1 MNIDKICEQL
11 TIDEKIRL
19 LGGVGDW
26 HTYDCN
32 GKIPSIMMTDGPHG
46 IRKLEQEKVGDIETS
61 KPATCFPTASAI
73 ACSWNPAIVKK
84 MGEAIAKEAKKEQ
97 ISIVLGCGIN
107 IKRSPLCGR
116 NFEYFSEDPY
126 LTGKLATGYIEG
138 VQSLG
143 IGTSLKHYAVNSQ
156 ETRRMTSNS
165 QIDERT
171 LREIYL
177 SAFEE
182 VVKKAKPTSVMAS
195 YNRINGEFGA
205 RNKYLLT
212 DVLRKEWKY
221 QGGVV
226 SDWGAA
232 NDIVSCM
239 KNGLTLEMP
248 DPKGFHTDVLKE
260 AYKDGRITG
269 QELDNWTKNVLQN
282 FVSLHKNIEENYEVD
297 MEEQN
302 QVARKLENESAVL
315 LKNNNVLPIGKE
327 KKVIIIGELARQM
340 RFQGGGSSH
349 IQPTKMTNAI
359 EAIREKGYQVTY
371 IQGYQNETE
380 ELGEKQLQDTIEKLK
395 QEYRKKDCVIL
406 YFIGL
411 TESYEGEG
419 YDRKNLKIPQ
429 NQEELLAEIA
439 ETVGKDHIAAISF
452 GGAPMDFSFE
462 KNVGAI
468 LHMYLGGQAVGESVA
483 DLISGEVNPSGK
495 LAETIPFSEKDT
507 PAWRYFAPP
516 NDDVEYRE
524 SIFVGYRYYETFHV
538 PVKYPFGYGLSYT
551 SFSYSEL
558 NVPEVYSGGKIQ
570 IRFKIKNI
578 GKVSGAEI
586 AQLYICPIESDVIR
600 SHIELKGFQKIY
612 LHPGEE
618 KEVILELDERSFSV
632 YDVEKKAFSML
643 SGKYQ
648 ICIGAS
654 VHDLQL
660 KANMEV
666 VGNSY
671 FRNERELFP
680 DYFREQPHGM
690 EISAE
695 QFYQLLGGE
704 PKHDKEKKRGEY
716 TVYDSY
722 QDVVNVS
729 MFLLTYIQYTMKLT
743 VAQYAVISAIMVV
756 CLLWDAINDPMMGII
771 IENSHLKAGKFKPWI
786 FIGVILNSLIIICL
800 FTVRPEG
807 WGFVAF
813 FGVGYLLWGMT
824 YTMNDIAYWG
834 MLPSLTSDPGE
845 RNWLVTVQ
853 GIFICI
859 GQFSVAGLLPDMV
872 AGNAIMAYR
881 TAAIVI
887 AFCFIGFQLL
897 TVFGVKE
904 RKRPEKKRTLS
915 LKDMF
920 HIFLRND
927 QLIVIGIACLLFQIG
942 NGLLIMIGMNFF
954 YFEFGYSVGGSLVF
968 WFTIMYGLGT
978 LISEASFAWLSSK
991 FTRNQ
996 IITAATIITV
1006 IGYMLFMSVG
1016 NILPKSVVLLNIIGF
1031 LIFFSQGAFN
1041 MTMIVML
1048 NNTIEYDE
1056 VRFHERHDSI
1066 ISAVRSF
1073 ATKLAS
1079 AVDQAVVALILI
1091 ISNIYAISQKI
1102 SGLEIKAGTGELTS
1116 ENVIVQADKF
1126 IQTADAG
1133 QRFILRL
1140 GIVAVPVISI
1150 GAAYILIKRK
1160 YIIDERK
1167 YEELVAEIKSTNKK

>member
-1 MNIDKICEQL
+1 MENNKLDK
-11 TIDEKIRL
+11 
-19 LGGVGDW
+19 
-26 HTYDCN
+26 
-32 GKIPSIMMTDGPHG
+32 
-46 IRKLEQEKVGDIETS
+46 
-61 KPATCFPTASAI
+61 
-73 ACSWNPAIVKK
+73 
-84 MGEAIAKEAKKEQ
+84 
-97 ISIVLGCGIN
+97 
-107 IKRSPLCGR
+107 
-116 NFEYFSEDPY
+116 
-126 LTGKLATGYIEG
+126 
-138 VQSLG
+138 
-143 IGTSLKHYAVNSQ
+143 
-156 ETRRMTSNS
+156 
-165 QIDERT
+165 RT
-171 LREIYL
+171 
-177 SAFEE
+177 
-182 VVKKAKPTSVMAS
+182 KWS
-195 YNRINGEFGA
+195 Y
-205 RNKYLLT
+205 
-212 DVLRKEWKY
+212 
-221 QGGVV
+221 
-226 SDWGAA
+226 
-232 NDIVSCM
+232 
-239 KNGLTLEMP
+239 
-248 DPKGFHTDVLKE
+248 
-260 AYKDGRITG
+260 
-269 QELDNWTKNVLQN
+269 
-282 FVSLHKNIEENYEVD
+282 
-297 MEEQN
+297 
-302 QVARKLENESAVL
+302 
-315 LKNNNVLPIGKE
+315 
-327 KKVIIIGELARQM
+327 
-340 RFQGGGSSH
+340 
-349 IQPTKMTNAI
+349 
-359 EAIREKGYQVTY
+359 
-371 IQGYQNETE
+371 
-380 ELGEKQLQDTIEKLK
+380 
-395 QEYRKKDCVIL
+395 
-406 YFIGL
+406 
-411 TESYEGEG
+411 
-419 YDRKNLKIPQ
+419 
-429 NQEELLAEIA
+429 
-439 ETVGKDHIAAISF
+439 
-452 GGAPMDFSFE
+452 
-462 KNVGAI
+462 
-468 LHMYLGGQAVGESVA
+468 
-483 DLISGEVNPSGK
+483 
-495 LAETIPFSEKDT
+495 
-507 PAWRYFAPP
+507 
-516 NDDVEYRE
+516 
-524 SIFVGYRYYETFHV
+524 
-538 PVKYPFGYGLSYT
+538 
-551 SFSYSEL
+551 
-558 NVPEVYSGGKIQ
+558 
-570 IRFKIKNI
+570 
-578 GKVSGAEI
+578 
-586 AQLYICPIESDVIR
+586 
-600 SHIELKGFQKIY
+600 
-612 LHPGEE
+612 
-618 KEVILELDERSFSV
+618 
-632 YDVEKKAFSML
+632 
-643 SGKYQ
+643 
-648 ICIGAS
+648 CIGATGR
-654 VHDLQL
+654 DMAYAL
-660 KANMEV
+660 
-666 VGNSY
+666 
-671 FRNERELFP
+671 
-680 DYFREQPHGM
+680 
-690 EISAE
+690 
-695 QFYQLLGGE
+695 
-704 PKHDKEKKRGEY
+704 
-716 TVYDSY
+716 
-722 QDVVNVS
+722 VS

-996 IITAATIITV
+996 IITAATSITV

-1016 NILPKSVVLLNIIGF
+1016 YIVPK
-1031 LIFFSQGAFN
+1031 
-1041 MTMIVML
+1041 
-1048 NNTIEYDE
+1048 
-1056 VRFHERHDSI
+1056 HDSI